1 MFTPQQLSES
11 GFTKAVFGGYDMDS
25 VHDVLDPLTEDYT
38 TLYKENAV
46 LKSKLRILVEKLE
59 EYRQQGKQPAPKA
72 EVTDAEAE
80 DSAKE
85 IIRSAEDKASVLIR
99 EAHERAKSIL
109 SEANAKAERTAR
121 LSAGELELEED
132 RLNQARQAA
141 ASFIQAIQANIDR
154 HQELLDNL
162 KLLELPETPED
173 ETAAA
178 PAKAPEAPKK
188 EQAAEQ
194 KAAPKKEQA
203 AEQKAAP
210 EKKAEPKAAEPK
222 AEEPGVP
229 ELVPPPYVP
238 EDDPDEIARE
248 IEQNLEKL
256 VGSVPNST
264 YDASQ
269 QDTRVMPPLHPES
282 ITAKFGDLQFGKN
295 YNPKQ

>member
-1 MFTPQQLSES
+1 MFTPQQLSEI

-162 KLLELPETPED
+162 KLLELPETPEV
-173 ETAAA
+173 ETPAA

-248 IEQNLEKL
+248 AGGERAQFHLRRL
-256 VGSVPNST
+256 PAGYPGHAPA
-264 YDASQ
+264 ASGVHYGEIRRSAVRQ
-269 QDTRVMPPLHPES
+269 ELQSQAINNRTR
-282 ITAKFGDLQFGKN
+282 
-295 YNPKQ
+295 

>member
-1 MFTPQQLSES
+1 MFTPQQLNEI

-38 TLYKENAV
+38 ALYKENAV

-59 EYRQQGKQPAPKA
+59 EYRQQGKQPAARSDNA
-72 EVTDAEAE
+72 EAEAEAE
-80 DSAKE
+80 DNAKE
-85 IIRSAEDKASVLIR
+85 IIRNAEDKAAALIR
-99 EAHERAKSIL
+99 EAHERAKSIVG
-109 SEANAKAERTAR
+109 EANAKAERSAM

-132 RLNQARQAA
+132 RLAQAKQTAY
-141 ASFIQAIQANIDR
+141 SFIQAIQANIDR

-162 KLLELPETPED
+162 KLLELPEEPEREEAPGD
-173 ETAAA
+173 SGEQAAEE
-178 PAKAPEAPKK
+178 PAEQAPEAP
-188 EQAAEQ
+188 
-194 KAAPKKEQA
+194 
-203 AEQKAAP
+203 
-210 EKKAEPKAAEPK
+210 
-222 AEEPGVP
+222 
-229 ELVPPPYVP
+229 YVP
-238 EDDPDEIARE
+238 EEDPDEIAKE

-264 YDASQ
+264 YDATQ

>member
-1 MFTPQQLSES
+1 MFTPQQLNEI

-38 TLYKENAV
+38 ALYKENAV

-59 EYRQQGKQPAPKA
+59 EYRQQGRQPAAKDDGA
-72 EVTDAEAE
+72 VEEARE
-80 DSAKE
+80 NATE
-85 IIRSAEDKASVLIR
+85 IIRNAEDKASRLIR
-99 EAHERAKSIL
+99 EAHERAKSIVG
-109 SEANAKAERTAR
+109 EANAKAERSAL

-132 RLNQARQAA
+132 RLAQAKQAA

-162 KLLELPETPED
+162 KLLELPEEPEQ
-173 ETAAA
+173 E
-178 PAKAPEAPKK
+178 PAQEEPEAEAVQESP
-188 EQAAEQ
+188 EAEAA
-194 KAAPKKEQA
+194 K
-203 AEQKAAP
+203 
-210 EKKAEPKAAEPK
+210 
-222 AEEPGVP
+222 EEPEPVP
-229 ELVPPPYVP
+229 EPVTPTYVP
-238 EDDPDEIARE
+238 EEEDPDEIAKE

-256 VGSVPNST
+256 VGTVPNST

>member
-1 MFTPQQLSES
+1 MFTPQQLSEI

-72 EVTDAEAE
+72 EITDAEAE

-99 EAHERAKSIL
+99 EAHERAKSIVG
-109 SEANAKAERTAR
+109 EANAKAERTAR

-162 KLLELPETPED
+162 KLLELPETPEV
-173 ETAAA
+173 ETPAA
-178 PAKAPEAPKK
+178 PAKAPE
-188 EQAAEQ
+188 
-194 KAAPKKEQA
+194 APKKEQA

>member
-1 MFTPQQLSES
+1 MFTPQQLSEI

-173 ETAAA
+173 ETPAA
-178 PAKAPEAPKK
+178 PAKAPE
-188 EQAAEQ
+188 
-194 KAAPKKEQA
+194 APKKEQA

>member
-1 MFTPQQLSES
+1 MFTPQQLNEI

-38 TLYKENAV
+38 ALYKENAV

-59 EYRQQGKQPAPKA
+59 EYRQQGKQPAARNENA
-72 EVTDAEAE
+72 EAEAE

-85 IIRSAEDKASVLIR
+85 IIRNAEDKAAALIR
-99 EAHERAKSIL
+99 DAHERAKSIVG
-109 SEANAKAERTAR
+109 EANAKAQRSAM

-132 RLNQARQAA
+132 RLAQAKQTAY
-141 ASFIQAIQANIDR
+141 SFIQAIQANIDR

-162 KLLELPETPED
+162 KLLELPEEPEG
-173 ETAAA
+173 ETV
-178 PAKAPEAPKK
+178 PEAP
-188 EQAAEQ
+188 AEEITEE
-194 KAAPKKEQA
+194 A
-203 AEQKAAP
+203 
-210 EKKAEPKAAEPK
+210 AAEPE
-222 AEEPGVP
+222 APAESVEEP
-229 ELVPPPYVP
+229 ETQLVTPPYVP
-238 EDDPDEIARE
+238 EEDPDEIAKE

>member
-1 MFTPQQLSES
+1 MFTPQQLNEI

-38 TLYKENAV
+38 ALYKENAV

-59 EYRQQGKQPAPKA
+59 EYRQQGKQPAA
-72 EVTDAEAE
+72 RDENAVAEAE
-80 DSAKE
+80 DNAKE
-85 IIRSAEDKASVLIR
+85 IIRNAEDKASALIR
-99 EAHERAKSIL
+99 EAHERAKSIV
-109 SEANAKAERTAR
+109 SDANAKAERSAM

-132 RLNQARQAA
+132 RLTQAKQAA
-141 ASFIQAIQANIDR
+141 YSFIQAVQANIDR

-162 KLLELPETPED
+162 KMLELPEEPESEVSEAVAGEPVEEETEEKPEEKARTPEGAAD
-173 ETAAA
+173 EPV
-178 PAKAPEAPKK
+178 PAS
-188 EQAAEQ
+188 
-194 KAAPKKEQA
+194 
-203 AEQKAAP
+203 
-210 EKKAEPKAAEPK
+210 
-222 AEEPGVP
+222 

-238 EDDPDEIARE
+238 EEDPDEIAKE

-269 QDTRVMPPLHPES
+269 QDTRIMPPLHPES